1 MERAYLYSCNQ
12 NHDIENNIGEIEIPE
27 FTMEH
32 VQLIDEKYKM
42 HYSQVH
48 EIEYTEP
55 SDEFGNNNNVNK
67 LTSIFELNE
76 LFIEHE
82 HSIELLTCKVNEY
95 KLLENSKDYINVKT
109 AKLQMYFQ
117 EILPNI
123 HIDENNLNSVLVL
136 LSSL

>member
-32 VQLIDEKYKM
+32 VQLIDEKYKL
-42 HYSQVH
+42 HYSRVH

-55 SDEFGNNNNVNK
+55 SEEFGNNNNVNK

-95 KLLENSKDYINVKT
+95 NSIDKSNKI
-109 AKLQMYFQ
+109 QMYFQ
-117 EILPNI
+117 EILPI
-123 HIDENNLNSVLVL
+123 ILVDEDNLISVLEIFTHM
-136 LSSL
+136 

>member
-1 MERAYLYSCNQ
+1 MERAYLYTCNK

-32 VQLIDEKYKM
+32 VQLIDEKYKL
-42 HYSQVH
+42 HYSRVN

-55 SDEFGNNNNVNK
+55 SEEFGNNNNVNK

-95 KLLENSKDYINVKT
+95 NSIDKSNKI
-109 AKLQMYFQ
+109 QMYFQ
-117 EILPNI
+117 EILPI
-123 HIDENNLNSVLVL
+123 ILVDEDNLISVLEIFTHM
-136 LSSL
+136 